1 MQKLRITIYLGLI
14 FSLILKFFIYVFPQV
29 IEIERMIL
37 LKSLFI
43 DFLGLLVNKLSLVSP
58 VFSTLK
64 LSFFQAVLW
73 HFLIIHN
80 MLKSC
85 DLLLQLVN
93 LTLTP
98 DRLALIYLL
107 TFSIWKS
114 TSTRLQILVRFL
126 KRASDFE

>member
-114 TSTRLQILVRFL
+114 TSTRL
-126 KRASDFE
+126 